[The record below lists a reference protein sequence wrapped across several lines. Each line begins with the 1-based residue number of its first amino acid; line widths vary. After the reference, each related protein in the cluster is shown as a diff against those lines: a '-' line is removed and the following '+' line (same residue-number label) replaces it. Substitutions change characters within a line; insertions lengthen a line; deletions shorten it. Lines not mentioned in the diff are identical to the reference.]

1 MPAASGHRPPP
12 PLDPAR
18 LLSRRTVRVSAAGIL
33 RLSLAVACL
42 PLAGCGEAG
51 AGTDEDSRPN
61 ILLLVADDLAYADL
75 GSYGGD
81 VHTPNIDALAARGVR
96 FSQFHTAPMCA
107 PSRAMLLSGNDN
119 HVAGMGW
126 QGGAPPELAP
136 HPGYESHLSDRIV
149 PFPQLLQDAGYRT
162 YSAGKWHLGTAAD
175 HTPTAAGFDRSF
187 QLLEGAG
194 DHYSSVALEPQDSI
208 STYWADGDFTTWP
221 EGSYSTEVYTDR
233 LMDFI
238 EEDRGDGR
246 PFFAFAAYTSPH
258 WPLQVPED
266 YLDLYRGQYDMG
278 YDRLRELRFESLQQA
293 GIVPPEHELPP
304 RLDWITPWEELS
316 AEERRVESRK
326 MELYAAMVENLD
338 MHIGRLLGALD
349 AAGELDNTLVIFMSD
364 NGAAAED
371 FYNVGPFA
379 EWLQRHFV
387 DDYDL
392 MGTPESYVAY
402 GPQWAEA
409 GSAPYRGHKTF
420 AHEGGVIAP
429 MIVAGP
435 GVERG
440 APGEELG
447 RIERAFVGISD
458 IAPTILEIAG
468 VDYPGRRGTPA
479 TQPMSGTSM
488 LPLLEASADRI
499 HPPDELLAVS
509 HRMHAY
515 VRLGDWK
522 LVSSDQYQGTGTF
535 ELFDL
540 TIDPGET
547 TDLSDRF
554 PEKRAELLDSLA
566 AFRARVGVVIPE
578 GL

>member
-1 MPAASGHRPPP
+1 MPASPEGLRFATSRVFTARPT
-12 PLDPAR
+12 R
-18 LLSRRTVRVSAAGIL
+18 LWF
-33 RLSLAVACL
+33 AVACL
-42 PLAGCGEAG
+42 TLAACAEDGAEAG
-51 AGTDEDSRPN
+51 EDSGPN
-61 ILLLVADDLAYADL
+61 ILLIVADDLAYADL

-136 HPGYESHLSDRIV
+136 YPGYESHLSDRIV
-149 PFPQLLQDAGYRT
+149 PFPQLLQDAGYHT
-162 YSAGKWHLGTAAD
+162 YSVGKWHLGTAAD
-175 HTPTAAGFDRSF
+175 HTPTAAGFERSF
-187 QLLEGAG
+187 QLLQGAG
-194 DHYSSVALEPQDSI
+194 DHYSSVALEAQDSV
-208 STYWADGDFTTWP
+208 STYWADGDFATWP

-233 LMDFI
+233 LLQFI

-278 YDRLRELRFESLQQA
+278 YDRLREMRLESLQEA
-293 GIVPPEHELPP
+293 GIVPADHELPP
-304 RLDWITPWEELS
+304 RLEWITPWDDLTEEEQRIE
-316 AEERRVESRK
+316 ARK
-326 MELYAAMVENLD
+326 MELYAAMVQNLD
-338 MHIGRLLGALD
+338 DHVGRLLEAVES
-349 AAGELDNTLVIFMSD
+349 AGELDNTLVIFMSD

-387 DDYDL
+387 DDYEL
-392 MGTPESYVAY
+392 MGTPQSYVSY

-420 AHEGGVIAP
+420 AHEGGIIAP
-429 MIVAGP
+429 LIVAGP
-435 GVERG
+435 GVVSG
-440 APGEELG
+440 SGEGGLG
-447 RIERAFVGISD
+447 RIDRAFVGVAD
-458 IAPTILEIAG
+458 VAPTILEVAG
-468 VDYPGRRGTPA
+468 VGYPGSRGTPA

-488 LPLLEASADRI
+488 MPLLAGSTDRI
-499 HPPDELLAVS
+499 HPTDELLAVS

-522 LVSSDQYQGTGTF
+522 LVSNDQYEGTGTF

-540 TIDPGET
+540 SSDPGET
-547 TDLSDRF
+547 TDVSGRF
-554 PEKRAELLDSLA
+554 PEKRAQLLDSLE
-566 AFRARVGVVIPE
+566 AFRARVGVVIPD